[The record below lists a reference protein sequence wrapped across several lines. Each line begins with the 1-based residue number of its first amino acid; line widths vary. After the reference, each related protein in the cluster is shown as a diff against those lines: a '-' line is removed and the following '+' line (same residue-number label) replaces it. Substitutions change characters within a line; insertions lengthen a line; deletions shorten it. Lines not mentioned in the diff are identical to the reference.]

1 MGPHPCFPESLASIF
16 RLNLSPQSLASIS
29 RPDSHDSFDVARLH
43 SSLVPQ
49 SGASSASGRIAGGR
63 RFDTPRCSV
72 ALAAGVSV
80 PRDEKLPPGTR
91 LDLVIVQKSADAG
104 GSAIRTRR
112 HRKCSHSLS
121 FRDRVASSLRSTER
135 IFPPRRLQHAT
146 FEAGFQPRPARWAP
160 RHKSL
165 CHDDDR
171 TDPAPPLIRPVIS
184 IPEINAR

>member
-1 MGPHPCFPESLASIF
+1 MLPRVS
-16 RLNLSPQSLASIS
+16 RLNLSPQSFASIS

-91 LDLVIVQKSADAG
+91 LDLVIVQKSADPG

-121 FRDRVASSLRSTER
+121 FWGPRCQQSPVHRTYLSTAEASARDLRSWFSAETR
-135 IFPPRRLQHAT
+135 SLGPAPQVALPRR
-146 FEAGFQPRPARWAP
+146 RP
-160 RHKSL
+160 
-165 CHDDDR
+165 
-171 TDPAPPLIRPVIS
+171 
-184 IPEINAR
+184 N